1 MGQHMCFINDIDTG
15 SGIKWQVT
23 MRGIQPQYKK
33 GETFS
38 FSDNVCLDLFMDAA
52 KNTHLIE

>member
-1 MGQHMCFINDIDTG
+1 MILTQGVASSD
-15 SGIKWQVT
+15 KWPCVAYSLN
-23 MRGIQPQYKK
+23 IKK
-33 GETFS
+33 GETFY